1 MNPTNGLSRSAA
13 SLALEDEDQRL
24 SMAHGAMVLW
34 RERWLMLAVTVLGT
48 AISVGTSLL
57 LPRYYTASTIL
68 LPPQQPSGGGAL
80 AQLGSLA
87 GMAGAAVGAK
97 TPDEMYV
104 ALLRTRRLQAAVIDQ
119 LGLKTHYESETVTDT
134 RKRLNTM
141 SRVSSDKKTGLITIE
156 VDDLSPEFA
165 ARLANAHV
173 NELRRVLATLAVT
186 EAQQRRAFLEQQVNK
201 TSAALAKAELAFRK
215 IQAENGMVV
224 SQALAESDVK
234 AGVEL
239 RARIAAR
246 EVELQ
251 SLSRFAT
258 PQSTE
263 VQRVSAEL
271 MALRNQLSKVESGN
285 RGGVTQGA
293 TEEERG
299 TAAVQAFRNVKVL
312 EAGLE
317 ALVKQL
323 EIAKVDESR
332 EGPLLQQVDV
342 AVPPELPSK
351 PSRVLVVVGGLAVSM
366 LIGAFLAMGRAR
378 ARPLKCGG
386 SGWPT
391 RSG

>member
-1 MNPTNGLSRSAA
+1 MNRTSDVPRSIENEVFIGNEEQL
-13 SLALEDEDQRL
+13 SLA
-24 SMAHGAMVLW
+24 SGAKVLW
-34 RERWLMLAVTVLGT
+34 RERWLMLSVAVLGA
-48 AISVGTSLL
+48 AISVGVAFL

-68 LPPQQPSGGGAL
+68 LPPQQQQSGAGAL

-87 GMAGAAVGAK
+87 GMAGVAVGAK

-119 LGLKTHYESETVTDT
+119 LGLKAHYETETVADT
-134 RKRLNTM
+134 RKRLNAM
-141 SRVSSDKKTGLITIE
+141 SRVNSDKKTGLITIE
-156 VDDLSPEFA
+156 VDDRNPEFA

-173 NELRRVLATLAVT
+173 DELRRVLGTLAVT
-186 EAQQRRAFLEQQVNK
+186 EAQQRRAFFEQQVSK
-201 TSAALAKAELAFRK
+201 TSAALARAELAFRK
-215 IQAENGMVV
+215 IQAENGMVA

-251 SLSRFAT
+251 SLSHFAT
-258 PQSTE
+258 SQSAE

-271 MALRNQLSKVESGN
+271 AALRNQLNKVESGG
-285 RGGVTQGA
+285 RGGNTPASVDVT
-293 TEEERG
+293 RG
-299 TAAVQAFRNVKVL
+299 MEAVQAFRNVKVL

-351 PSRVLVVVGGLAVSM
+351 PSRVLVVAGGVAASLLM
-366 LIGAFLAMGRAR
+366 GAFLAMGRAR
-378 ARPLKCGG
+378 ARGYASGG
-386 SGWPT
+386 LN
-391 RSG
+391 